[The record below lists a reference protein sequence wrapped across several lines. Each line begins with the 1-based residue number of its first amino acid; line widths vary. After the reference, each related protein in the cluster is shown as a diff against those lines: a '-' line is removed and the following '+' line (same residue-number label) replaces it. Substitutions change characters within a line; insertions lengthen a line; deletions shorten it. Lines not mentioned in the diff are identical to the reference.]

1 MNNPEQAEES
11 STKIKLFRLNEMMF
25 RDTFKHVKMD
35 LSQNLVEQPVFKAI
49 PGFEDKYQATTD
61 GRIYSLKTNKFLKPG
76 DDTYGYNIVSLDKKS
91 HKVHRLV
98 ASTFLVN
105 DTNKTLVDHINQN
118 RKDNRVENL
127 RYVDN
132 SQNQRNTKKRE
143 MKPKDMKNILIKN
156 STFKVS
162 LKQKDQPSVYKS
174 FKTLDEAKAYRDNIL
189 NERKQMLPTP
199 QVVPCSVHHH

>member
-11 STKIKLFRLNEMMF
+11 SPKIKLFRLNEMMF

>member
-11 STKIKLFRLNEMMF
+11 SPKIKLFRLNEMMF

-35 LSQNLVEQPVFKAI
+35 LSQNNIEQPVFKAI

>member
-1 MNNPEQAEES
+1 MNQHPEQAEEP
-11 STKIKLFRLNEMMF
+11 
-25 RDTFKHVKMD
+25 
-35 LSQNLVEQPVFKAI
+35 QPVFKGI

-105 DTNKTLVDHINQN
+105 DGEKTLVDHINQN

-127 RYVDN
+127 RYVDS

-143 MKPKDMKNILIKN
+143 TKPKDMRNILIKN
-156 STFKVS
+156 TTFKVS

-174 FKTLDEAKAYRDNIL
+174 FKTLDEAKAYRDSIL
-189 NERKQMLPTP
+189 NERKHP
-199 QVVPCSVHHH
+199 QEQQAVPSIAPHQ

>member
-1 MNNPEQAEES
+1 MNES
-11 STKIKLFRLNEMMF
+11 LF

-35 LSQNLVEQPVFKAI
+35 LSQNTLVTELGEPQPILKDI
-49 PGFEDKYQATTD
+49 PGFEGKYQASTD

-76 DDTYGYNIVSLDKKS
+76 DDTYNYNIVSLDKKS

-105 DTNKTLVDHINQN
+105 DGEKTLVDHINQN

-127 RYVDN
+127 RYVDS

-143 MKPKDMKNILIKN
+143 TKPKDMRNILIKN
-156 STFKVS
+156 TTFKVS
-162 LKQKDQPSVYKS
+162 MKQKDQPSVYKS
-174 FKTLDEAKAYRDNIL
+174 FKTLDEAKAYRDSIL
-189 NERKQMLPTP
+189 NERKHLQE
-199 QVVPCSVHHH
+199 QQAVPSIAPHQ

>member
-11 STKIKLFRLNEMMF
+11 SPKIKLFRLNEMMF

-35 LSQNLVEQPVFKAI
+35 LSQNNIEQPVFKAI

-132 SQNQRNTKKRE
+132 SQNQRNRKERE
-143 MKPKDMKNILIKN
+143 TRPKDMRNILIKN

-189 NERKQMLPTP
+189 NERKMLPTP
-199 QVVPCSVHHH
+199 QVVPLIVHHH